1 MDFSDSSVT
10 MTINAA
16 KSGPATLGIRYGNG
30 SLDRSGY
37 PVVSIDSVRVNGADA
52 GTATFRNTTWENWA
66 TLGYQ
71 VNLHKGT
78 NTVTFTRKT
87 FYAEL
92 DAVDVY

>member
-1 MDFSDSSVT
+1 M
-10 MTINAA
+10 
-16 KSGPATLGIRYGNG
+16 
-30 SLDRSGY
+30 DRSGY
-37 PVVSIDSVRVNGADA
+37 PVVSTDSVRVNGAGA
-52 GTATFRNTTWENWA
+52 GTATFRNATWENWA